1 MGFLV
6 LCFVLFLGESVKLI
20 LDKSK
25 KLECLSIIKDIL
37 DSSEK
42 LSVNRYCVIKHCYQ
56 TLLLNTIIEQCYQ
69 TESSK
74 EKNDYG
80 YT

>member
-1 MGFLV
+1 
-6 LCFVLFLGESVKLI
+6 VKLI

-42 LSVNRYCVIKHCYQ
+42 LSLSRYYVIKHCYQ
-56 TLLLNTIIEQCYQ
+56 TLLLNTIIKQCYQ